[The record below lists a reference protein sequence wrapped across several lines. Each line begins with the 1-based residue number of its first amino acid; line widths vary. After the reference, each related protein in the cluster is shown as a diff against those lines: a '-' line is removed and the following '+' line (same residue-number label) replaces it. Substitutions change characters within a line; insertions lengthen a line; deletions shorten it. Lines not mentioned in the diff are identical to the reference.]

1 MKKLNVAFLALALT
15 FLSSCAVIG
24 GIFKAG
30 MAVGIIVVV
39 VIILLL
45 VWILSFLGK
54 KG

>member
-1 MKKLNVAFLALALT
+1 MKKLNVAFFALALT

-30 MAVGIIVVV
+30 IGVGIIIVV

-45 VWILSFLGK
+45 VWIFSVFGK
-54 KG
+54 KD